1 MSTSH
6 FLRLKTIAGG
16 GKFLAALRH
25 NKRTN
30 QNERG
35 SAAHIN
41 AALTCHNYALLGLAT
56 PEAVTQHAKNM
67 RLNAGIEKVRKN
79 GVLAIEVVFSLP
91 VNSLID
97 HHAYFTACVNWAA
110 QQFGADN
117 LLSADVHLDE
127 AAPHCQMLVLPLRNG
142 RMQGDAIMGDRQ
154 TMLDRQAHFFE
165 HVASVFGFVKQQ
177 LKPRMCLADKQSLV
191 ATVCTHIRQTAD
203 QCQQSPAW
211 ALIRDLIEE
220 APTRWAECYGLELEH
235 ESKPKRMRTVA
246 EIFTSKGKGAKTER
260 EDANNQSRDNQKPYR
275 GLAVKSTNPY
285 VSVGVSQPN
294 AYRSVQTNA
303 YKCEQPNDTKHNE
316 TQISAPKNASRN
328 EQKRAGNEGLIDQVE
343 TVRVRDDRIKA
354 DYFDPE
360 TGEFHEPVVKV
371 AGLRRLDAENYVRSA
386 LGNIGKFS
394 RNAE

>member
-56 PEAVTQHAKNM
+56 PEAVIQHAKNM

-79 GVLAIEVVFSLP
+79 GVLAIEAVFSLP

-97 HHAYFTACVNWAA
+97 HRAYFTACVNWAA

-142 RMQGDAIMGDRQ
+142 CMQGDAIMGDRQ

-165 HVASVFGFVKQQ
+165 NVASVFGLVKQKS
-177 LKPRMCLADKQSLV
+177 KPRMCLADKQSLV
-191 ATVCTHIRQTAD
+191 AKVCTHIRQTAD
-203 QCQQSPAW
+203 QCQLSPAW

-220 APTRWAECYGLELEH
+220 APTRWAECYGINVEQV
-235 ESKPKRMRTVA
+235 STPKRMRTLA

-260 EDANNQSRDNQKPYR
+260 EEALNATYNNQKPYR
-275 GLAVKSTNPY
+275 GLTEKSTNPY

-294 AYRSVQTNA
+294 AYRS
-303 YKCEQPNDTKHNE
+303 EQPNVTKHNE
-316 TQISAPKNASRN
+316 TQIYTPKYASRN
-328 EQKRAGNEGLIDQVE
+328 KQKQAENEGLIDRAE
-343 TVRVRDDRIKA
+343 TVRVRDDQISA
-354 DYFDPE
+354 DYFDPT
-360 TGEFHEPVVKV
+360 TGEFFEPPAKV
-371 AGLRRLDAENYVRSA
+371 IGLAKAYANNFVQSELLNKNKLLQNLAG
-386 LGNIGKFS
+386 K
-394 RNAE
+394 